1 MFGLRE
7 IERKE
12 RGKREM
18 IKNIIFS
25 IIWFI
30 IKKGKE
36 MIFFGWD
43 PLKKKS
49 FQTGQRGKEHLLFLF
64 EMT

>member
-36 MIFFGWD
+36 MIFLGG
-43 PLKKKS
+43 
-49 FQTGQRGKEHLLFLF
+49 TH
-64 EMT
+64 